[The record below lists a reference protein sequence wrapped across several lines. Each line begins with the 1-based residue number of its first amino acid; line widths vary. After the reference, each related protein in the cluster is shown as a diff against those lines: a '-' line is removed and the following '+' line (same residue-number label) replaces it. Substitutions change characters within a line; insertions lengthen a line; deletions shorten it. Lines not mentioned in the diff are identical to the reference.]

1 MKNYSIRGLEV
12 HDWSHIWNFRTMR
25 RYMKFMVENDMNTL
39 VLHHVGVLD
48 LITFPAKFLGGG
60 APTDS
65 IFEVY
70 NQIDQNI
77 YRYALREN
85 LNLYRRDFLKQLIR
99 EARQSGIDV
108 YIEDKELWFSDFI
121 LNYKPGLMKNG
132 VLCPSDPFWW
142 EEFLPAKY
150 EELFVALPDL
160 AGVVV
165 SFGTGES
172 RLAIANM
179 HACGCDLCRK
189 MTPAQW
195 HTNMILG
202 TYGPFKKRGKQLVVR
217 DFIYTKE
224 EQEQFAEALEVIP
237 QEIVLSLKNTPHD
250 FYPTFPDNPLIGRVG
265 ERPQWIEYDVNGQYF
280 GWGVVPSIMFD
291 DIEHRLAYG
300 LDHKV
305 SGFFMRTDWEGVQDV
320 SCFDGP
326 NLLNLYAAA
335 ILGKNP
341 AADRRAI
348 VLRWLEGE
356 SMLDPAST
364 PMQIHATVDWLLSV
378 LEPTWPI
385 MRGAVYVNGTVFSD
399 NSLFH
404 VSFGQP
410 QWVAETHHSLK
421 NWFADA
427 KDALGLT
434 VGNVQS
440 ILGEKE
446 RASKIMDEALAALA
460 SGRHAL
466 TEAAYRDLLD
476 RFELMKAYVEGFRLE
491 TRLWV
496 LGRLWA
502 ENRLDT
508 LAGLD
513 RPVKICL
520 EETIDQIKE
529 YTASV
534 KNLPQLSSYPACV
547 LLNVERMECF
557 IRDVEKKI
565 KATRPLV

>member
-1 MKNYSIRGLEV
+1 
-12 HDWSHIWNFRTMR
+12 
-25 RYMKFMVENDMNTL
+25 
-39 VLHHVGVLD
+39 
-48 LITFPAKFLGGG
+48 
-60 APTDS
+60 
-65 IFEVY
+65 
-70 NQIDQNI
+70 
-77 YRYALREN
+77 
-85 LNLYRRDFLKQLIR
+85 
-99 EARQSGIDV
+99 
-108 YIEDKELWFSDFI
+108 
-121 LNYKPGLMKNG
+121 
-132 VLCPSDPFWW
+132 
-142 EEFLPAKY
+142 
-150 EELFVALPDL
+150 
-160 AGVVV
+160 
-165 SFGTGES
+165 
-172 RLAIANM
+172 
-179 HACGCDLCRK
+179 
-189 MTPAQW
+189 
-195 HTNMILG
+195 
-202 TYGPFKKRGKQLVVR
+202 
-217 DFIYTKE
+217 
-224 EQEQFAEALEVIP
+224 
-237 QEIVLSLKNTPHD
+237 
-250 FYPTFPDNPLIGRVG
+250 
-265 ERPQWIEYDVNGQYF
+265 
-280 GWGVVPSIMFD
+280 
-291 DIEHRLAYG
+291 
-300 LDHKV
+300 
-305 SGFFMRTDWEGVQDV
+305 
-320 SCFDGP
+320 
-326 NLLNLYAAA
+326 
-335 ILGKNP
+335 
-341 AADRRAI
+341 
-348 VLRWLEGE
+348 
-356 SMLDPAST
+356 MLDPAST

-565 KATRPLV
+565 MATRPLV